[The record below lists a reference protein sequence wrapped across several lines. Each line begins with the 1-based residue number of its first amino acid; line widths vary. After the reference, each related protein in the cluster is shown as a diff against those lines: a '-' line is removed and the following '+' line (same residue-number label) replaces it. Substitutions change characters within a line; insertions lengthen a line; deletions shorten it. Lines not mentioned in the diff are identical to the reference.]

1 MKWSNKGHELDEYG
15 KELVNNY
22 QIRGAKIYIFGAGLI
37 GEEIRPVFERYGCFS
52 GYIDNDKKKQ
62 KSGIN
67 KVKVIS
73 PEEYLSDKKD
83 GIIVIAADKKNIP
96 SIKKQLERAGLKERK
111 EFYICTEFMGIT
123 FPILSLYFY
132 SQLYVELA
140 QICLTERCSLKCKAC
155 AHGCYAVNV
164 NCQDMSIEMAKESA
178 DFLFENIDIIKEFVL
193 IGGEPFLYNQ
203 LEEIINYI
211 GGKYR
216 DKIITFSITT
226 NGTIVPKKNVMDAC
240 RKFNVLIRISN
251 YSSTLQY
258 LENRYECLIEKM
270 IDNKIS
276 YFMGTSDYQWMD
288 YGFETVDRKWNMG
301 ELIKTFNECKTP
313 CREIRGSKY
322 YYCVMARSVSDNL
335 KFGVGKEDY
344 LDLQQ
349 QINKKIFLEFQLGYS
364 DKGYLDMCNYCNGK
378 DAVNHPIPVAEQLR
392 SC

>member
-216 DKIITFSITT
+216 DKIITFSIT
-226 NGTIVPKKNVMDAC
+226 
-240 RKFNVLIRISN
+240 
-251 YSSTLQY
+251 
-258 LENRYECLIEKM
+258 
-270 IDNKIS
+270 
-276 YFMGTSDYQWMD
+276 QWND
-288 YGFETVDRKWNMG
+288 
-301 ELIKTFNECKTP
+301 C
-313 CREIRGSKY
+313 S
-322 YYCVMARSVSDNL
+322 
-335 KFGVGKEDY
+335 
-344 LDLQQ
+344 
-349 QINKKIFLEFQLGYS
+349 
-364 DKGYLDMCNYCNGK
+364 
-378 DAVNHPIPVAEQLR
+378 
-392 SC
+392 